1 MLHSILEKNYNKLP
15 EKVAIVYDN
24 NIYTYTELWL
34 SVKKLAKWIDINLDS
49 RATVGILSD
58 NSYEAVIAIYS
69 IVMSNR
75 ICVPL
80 DADMHERNIKYII
93 KTLN

>member
-1 MLHSILEKNYNKLP
+1 MLLNILEKNYNKIP

-34 SVKKLAKWIDINLDS
+34 SVKKLAKRIDINLDS

-58 NSYEAVIAIYS
+58 NSYEAVVVIYS
-69 IVMSNR
+69 IIMSNR
-75 ICVPL
+75 ICIPL
-80 DADMHERNIKYII
+80 DADMHERNFKYI
-93 KTLN
+93 LN